1 MRIYAEWSHI
11 DMAASEEPT
20 DTNRM
25 NKMYEQPRSGCELLL
40 MISIF
45 CINLLLSNT
54 FVAQWKQRKQRK
66 RLFENAF
73 NICATFHKVKNGQTV
88 SPIRKTG
95 QLWHLI
101 LMRKKPRFIGSCW
114 KLLTAFSFKEFLPE
128 STKLLDL
135 AWSLQPTHPPTSH
148 MLLHPSPIP
157 VPDALS
163 MLKSV
168 TESNIPSCCRRRTKS
183 TTYSYTTGKGGLM
196 GETYNTCSFYT
207 THQ

>member
-20 DTNRM
+20 DTNRL

-40 MISIF
+40 IISIF

-114 KLLTAFSFKEFLPE
+114 KLLTAFSFQEFFARIYLTLGLGLE
-128 STKLLDL
+128 S
-135 AWSLQPTHPPTSH
+135 AAHPPTDLSH
-148 MLLHPSPIP
+148 ALTPKPHPGP
-157 VPDALS
+157 
-163 MLKSV
+163 
-168 TESNIPSCCRRRTKS
+168 R
-183 TTYSYTTGKGGLM
+183 
-196 GETYNTCSFYT
+196 CSFNAQISHGVKYPQLLLPP
-207 THQ
+207 HKIHNLQLHCRERGVDGWNLQHL